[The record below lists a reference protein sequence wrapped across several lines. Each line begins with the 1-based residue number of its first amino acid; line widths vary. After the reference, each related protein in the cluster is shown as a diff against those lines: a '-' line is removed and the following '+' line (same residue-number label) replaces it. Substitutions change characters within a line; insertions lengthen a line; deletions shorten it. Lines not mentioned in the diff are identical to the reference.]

1 MCCFALMLYF
11 QNFLAPP
18 LSISISQG
26 QYQSV
31 RVSIGQ
37 LGLILVSR
45 GQYWSVEVKIGQLGS
60 KLVSWGQ
67 NWSVGVNIGQ
77 LASILVSW
85 GQYQSGTVNIGQV
98 QSSIE
103 KHFWK
108 ITKQIILVIKNG
120 VLVFVKT
127 NYFKCSHFSRS
138 QIKVYQ
144 ISKTYSDTITNR

>member
-45 GQYWSVEVKIGQLGS
+45 GQYWSVGVKIGQLGS

-67 NWSVGVNIGQ
+67 YWSVGINICQ
-77 LASILVSW
+77 LGSISVRHSQYWSGAVKHRKTFLENHQTNNFGYQKW
-85 GQYQSGTVNIGQV
+85 GF
-98 QSSIE
+98 SIC
-103 KHFWK
+103 
-108 ITKQIILVIKNG
+108 KNK
-120 VLVFVKT
+120 LFQMFT
-127 NYFKCSHFSRS
+127 F
-138 QIKVYQ
+138 
-144 ISKTYSDTITNR
+144 